1 MNDCSLLDRIHF
13 IPEWRQDP
21 YQLNQKWREPSV
33 CPDCGAV
40 YKVGRWS
47 WPLYPENGDRRS
59 CPACRRIR
67 EGNPAGFLTIKGDS
81 YLKSRKEIEQVIG
94 HFVERERKIHPLRR
108 MIGQVRLAD
117 GSRLLTFTEPQ
128 LAARVGE
135 AICLTYHGEMKSE
148 YKAGDYLI
156 RMDLVIGSCE
166 CNG

>member
-1 MNDCSLLDRIHF
+1 MDDQSLFERMHF

-21 YQLNQKWREPSV
+21 YQINQKWREPSV

-47 WPLYPENGDRRS
+47 WPLYPEDGERRT

-67 EGNPAGFLTIKGDS
+67 EGNPAGFLTIQGDL
-81 YLKSRKEIEQVIG
+81 YLKSRKEIELLVA
-94 HFVERERKIHPLRR
+94 HFVERERSLHPLKR

-117 GSRLLTFTEPQ
+117 GSRLLTFTEPH

-135 AICLTYHGEMKSE
+135 AIYISYRGEMRSE

-156 RMDLVIGSCE
+156 RMDLIIRSHEYSG
-166 CNG
+166 